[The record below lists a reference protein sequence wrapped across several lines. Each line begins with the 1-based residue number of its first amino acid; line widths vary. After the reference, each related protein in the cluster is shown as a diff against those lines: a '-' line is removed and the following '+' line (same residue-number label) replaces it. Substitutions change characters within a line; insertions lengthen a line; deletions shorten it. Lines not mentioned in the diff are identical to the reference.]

1 MLDVLVHLVIV
12 VAFPPLLP
20 GIIAKVKGVMGG
32 RVGPPILQPYF
43 DLFRLM
49 RKGTVLSQSTTW
61 MFLAGPVVGIST
73 CMIASVLLPLGHHDA
88 PVSFSG
94 DLVLFV
100 YLLALGR
107 FVLSLSSLDTGSAFE
122 GMGVAREVTY
132 ACLAEPALIA
142 GLMVCAKLS
151 GSIRLADMLG
161 GHLPTD
167 WRMGIA
173 PLALVG
179 VSWFIVLLAENCR
192 IPFDDPN
199 THLELT
205 MIHEVMVLDHGGP
218 ALGLILYGA
227 SMKMFLFVAVL
238 VRLAVPWN
246 TGVAAIEWIIFLL
259 ASMTIAVVIG
269 LVESSMAR
277 LRLLRVPVLLVVA
290 CIMSAFGLILVSS
303 PL

>member
-1 MLDVLVHLVIV
+1 MLDVVIHFVIV
-12 VAFPPLLP
+12 AAFPPMLP
-20 GIIAKVKGVMGG
+20 GIIAKVKAAMAG
-32 RVGPPILQPYF
+32 RVGPPILQPYY
-43 DLFRLM
+43 DLFRLL

-61 MFLAGPVVGIST
+61 VFLAGPVVGITT
-73 CMIASVLLPLGHHDA
+73 CVLASFLLPLGHHDA
-88 PVSFSG
+88 PVSFAG

-132 ACLAEPALIA
+132 ACLAEPALVA

-161 GHLPTD
+161 GHLPSD
-167 WRMGIA
+167 WRMGVA

-179 VSWFIVLLAENCR
+179 ASWFIVLLAENCR

-218 ALGLILYGA
+218 AFGLILYGA
-227 SMKMFLFVAVL
+227 SLKLFLFTAVL
-238 VRLAVPWN
+238 VRIAVPWSS
-246 TGVAAIEWIIFLL
+246 GFAALEWLLFLVAAVAVALL
-259 ASMTIAVVIG
+259 IG

-277 LRLLRVPVLLVVA
+277 LRLTRIPVLLVVA